1 MNIYFK
7 IKNQQIERLDNNK
20 LVEKSREY
28 VNAFFTFSE
37 DWQDHK
43 KTITFTSKK
52 DNVSYNVE
60 LTEDKCLV
68 PWEVITSAGFLI
80 SGFGEGKSFITLNE
94 IEVKVAESGL
104 TEDGEIPGTPT
115 PTQWELYKEEVEA
128 LIGQV
133 PMVENVTSQQSQD
146 GKNTIVSL
154 HTTDKKI
161 YNIDIPNGKEGPKG
175 PQGDRGPQGPKG
187 EQGDIGP
194 KGDVGPQGNPG
205 PKGNPGP
212 QGPQGERGD
221 TGPQG
226 PKGETGPAGPKG
238 DTGLQGPKG
247 ENGDTGPQGP
257 KGDTG
262 PSGEKGAKGDRGEAG
277 PVGPKGDTGLQGEKG
292 DRGEPGPQGENGVG
306 IKEITTAPSGDG
318 KQTIIFIH
326 TTDGNTHETYIE
338 NGRGIDNMAYY
349 DTNTITGEVG
359 IYVWYTD
366 GTTETI
372 WVPGLKGE
380 DGVGIESIESIP
392 FGDEHSNLRIKLTD
406 GKETEFSVYN
416 GKSAYQIAL
425 DNGFEGSEEEWLAS
439 LKGDKGDKGDR
450 GEQGEKGNAGN
461 DGYTPE
467 RGVDYWT
474 DTDKAEIKT
483 YVDEAILGGAW

>member
-52 DNVSYNVE
+52 DGISYNVE

-94 IEVKVAESGL
+94 IEVKVEESGL

-161 YNIDIPNGKEGPKG
+161 YNIDIPNGKEGPEG
-175 PQGDRGPQGPKG
+175 PQGDRGPQGL
-187 EQGDIGP
+187 QGDIGP

-205 PKGNPGP
+205 PKG
-212 QGPQGERGD
+212 
-221 TGPQG
+221 
-226 PKGETGPAGPKG
+226 

-247 ENGDTGPQGP
+247 ENGAIGPQGP

-262 PSGEKGAKGDRGEAG
+262 PSGEKGAKGDRGE
-277 PVGPKGDTGLQGEKG
+277 T
-292 DRGEPGPQGENGVG
+292 GPQGKDGVG

-326 TTDGNTHETYIE
+326 TTDGNIYETYIE
-338 NGRGIDNMAYY
+338 NGKGIEQMAYY
-349 DTNTITGEVG
+349 STSDTGEIG
-359 IYVWYTD
+359 IYVWYSD
-366 GTTETI
+366 GTTEI
-372 WVPGLKGE
+372 LWIPGLKGE
-380 DGVGIESIESIP
+380 DGVGIESVESIP
-392 FGDEHSNLRIKLTD
+392 FGDVYSNLRITLTD
-406 GKETEFSVYN
+406 GRKTEFSIYN
-416 GKSAYQIAL
+416 
-425 DNGFEGSEEEWLAS
+425 
-439 LKGDKGDKGDR
+439 
-450 GEQGEKGNAGN
+450 
-461 DGYTPE
+461 GYTPI
-467 RGVDYWT
+467 RGTDYWT
-474 DTDKAEIKT
+474 DADKAEIKS
-483 YVDEAILGGAW
+483 YVDEAILGGSW